1 MEALIIVDIQND
13 FLPGGSLAVPG
24 GDEVVEIINRIQSDF
39 PLVIATQDWHP
50 AGHKSFAS
58 AHPQKNVMDVIEYR
72 GITQV
77 LWPDHCIQGTGGAAF
92 SDVLDMHRVE
102 AIFRKGTDPEIDSYS
117 GFFDNGRLKHTG
129 LTGYLKDKGIDSV
142 WICGLAADFCV
153 YYTAMDALD
162 QGFRAHIIENA
173 SRAIDPA
180 GYAEKRSHFLDKGGE
195 VEDR

>member
-13 FLPGGSLAVPG
+13 FLPGGALAVPG

-50 AGHKSFAS
+50 PGHKSFAS
-58 AHPQKNVMDVIEYR
+58 SHADREVMEVIEYR
-72 GITQV
+72 GISQV
-77 LWPDHCIQGTGGAAF
+77 LWPDHCMQGTHGAAF
-92 SDVLDMHRVE
+92 STELEADRIE

-117 GFFDNGRLKHTG
+117 GFFDNGRQKSTG
-129 LTGYLKDKGIDSV
+129 LTGYLRDKGVEKV
-142 WICGLAADFCV
+142 WVCGLAADFCV

-162 QGFRAHIIENA
+162 QGYDAHIIENA
-173 SRAIDPA
+173 SRAIDPV
-180 GYAEKRSHFLDKGGE
+180 GYAEKRSRFLDKGGE

>member
-102 AIFRKGTDPEIDSYS
+102 AIFRKGTDP
-117 GFFDNGRLKHTG
+117 
-129 LTGYLKDKGIDSV
+129 
-142 WICGLAADFCV
+142 
-153 YYTAMDALD
+153 
-162 QGFRAHIIENA
+162 
-173 SRAIDPA
+173 
-180 GYAEKRSHFLDKGGE
+180 
-195 VEDR
+195 